1 MAIAYHVKGEL
12 LQFNVAQLLKEKVE
26 ASRTYEIEN
35 AIVPVDD
42 LALTVTAPITG
53 RIRLVRVETN
63 VLVTGTLR
71 TTLKLPCTRCL
82 EPVEAPV
89 TVEIEETFV
98 PVSDVSV
105 GNPVV
110 IADDVDRATLIDESH
125 ILDLTEVV
133 RQNLFVSQPTHILC
147 REDCKGLCSTCGHNL
162 NEGRCD
168 CQNTTIDSRWSALLA
183 LKDDTSH

>member
-1 MAIAYHVKGEL
+1 MAIAHQVNGEL

-26 ASRTYEIEN
+26 ASRTYEIKN

-42 LALTVTAPITG
+42 LALAITAPITG
-53 RIRLVRVETN
+53 HIRLVRVETN
-63 VLVTGTLR
+63 VLVTGTLH
-71 TTLKLPCTRCL
+71 TTLNLPCTRCL

-98 PVSDVSV
+98 PVSDVAV

-110 IADDVDRATLIDESH
+110 IADDVDSATLIDEAH

-147 REDCKGLCSTCGHNL
+147 HENCKGLCSTCGHNL

-183 LKDDTSH
+183 LRDDTSH